1 MEEPDEYQYIDD
13 WSLQVESDLQ
23 GQAFFSASSS
33 PTMPDMGALN
43 LYTATTETLKS
54 SIKKIKAGHRVLAD
68 DLKRQV
74 DSLRGARHELYAS
87 MFQEE
92 NSLTVGATDEK
103 HIEKVYSEL
112 ERLGVDQLIIEGLKN
127 KEGTRE
133 YFDVKRFTPDGVIV
147 DINDRGDPIVTI
159 IDYTVTVSPK
169 HVTEEKLEK
178 YRPLLTYYSGF
189 EPNLTVASLS
199 PTTGEQAFSQEGR
212 QVEWKKPI
220 MGEQVIQLFRLS
232 VELTQDLIRSLP
244 VKDRDD
250 MIDFINT
257 RMRSTEK
264 SDVEVNL
271 PFGMDVS
278 EFLREFDKRT
288 GFKWHLESLNKHEKS
303 MFFSAILNE
312 SKGESGK
319 ESLKERLGDLCPDAE
334 LYDVPQFE
342 QILAQ
347 EKEEI
352 MKEALSFMSPEPPVE
367 PSKEVINKAL
377 EEHDKMAKIRFE
389 TIEKSKLV
397 HHIPI
402 HFRSKPDSKER
413 EHALNKLAKAFVSD
427 RQLRDVEERLNMEAE
442 MFPDEE
448 GGGIS
453 KKPTDLEVQ
462 AKAAEE
468 YRQLCS
474 ELEVKEDGTEVK
486 HSRYKA
492 ALSAL
497 DQVINPSGAV
507 FVLKDLFSIGCL
519 EEEDYKAVKEGKKK
533 MARDHRTGEVK
544 TTNVTRRPSS
554 VINRN
559 GPAPQNGQ
567 MDSDEVTFYDWVKTK
582 DCHTVALKKGE
593 VIVVKPSSTFQM
605 REFEDKAG
613 VGRKNRAKGE
623 KREIKKPQS
632 LDISDP
638 EVRQRVSLEF
648 LHHASSIAEAC
659 VRIGEQI
666 SDGSEDVLLKAKM
679 KNDKTFESMADQKE
693 EEMRAKPIDPGTSSS
708 DSSVP
713 SEKDRVFMIPRGV
726 KPEPGVCKGSIE
738 LLGSS
743 PVRGLTG
750 KALEKSLW
758 KGLCHIGRTH
768 QLFYENLSFVSQMA
782 SGGYRIVGSNNPG
795 QFLIT
800 FPTDSIMKGITTIPY
815 VVMTVVLP
823 GDVYSNQTD
832 CHEQVFPLKCGGE
845 VRLTMGRRVNRDQ
858 LTGHLS
864 AFPRFMIAAEII
876 DHLRSES
883 AMGNMN
889 HLDVVNLYLF
899 VNCININS
907 SSLLDNMRYMVEV
920 CMGQFSY
927 IDKYIEDKLMV
938 PCKTEMHMF
947 MYNRMRELLSS
958 INQSMDT
965 VRMKVPMLDES
976 GTVDVST
983 LRIVDGAFESYLFSG
998 YYRKPDHLL
1007 MELITLFFCTS
1018 KGLHGKHHNM
1028 VDIHKTPLSIQ
1039 EPLNGKDPKEFVRHP
1054 VEERHQYSPKVLRAA
1069 TRSAEQ
1075 STGLTINQIRQRF
1088 ARQENPGGHPASVAT
1103 LSSTSSTLVEADE
1116 VVNIPAEIDLAEA
1129 ELKDKDPAKF
1139 TQAINE
1145 LHAFEEKLPKIKG
1158 EPAKRRQW
1166 RKTKNRISKLLGV
1179 SGNEINPLTSQ
1190 LYLEP
1195 RNGILL
1201 RKTQSNKQKIR
1212 QGLIGLLDDEWRKEK
1227 LSSGAGF
1234 PRGDFATEWRKR
1246 FRFYDS
1252 GVVFTEVLR
1261 YSEERLKELKSTT
1274 ISGMAKDHVKRV
1286 GSMRVAIRPKGQRT
1300 QKDREIFVID
1310 LLTKVAIY
1318 LLEHMY
1324 KQICST
1330 ISSEKISVPGDSK
1343 IIDMYS
1349 QTKTEI
1355 TWCKRTLESFKR
1367 LREEAS
1373 ETVKKIPENVYCL
1386 HHNIDMT
1393 KWAPKDNLQKF
1404 NWTIAMSKILTVEEK
1419 FFYFGVLDIMWNK
1432 LIYLDDDVML
1442 ESMKSTLSGDF
1453 EPDQCLFYRMTDGYK
1468 SNMVPVKQTWLQ
1480 GQLNYLSSFVH
1491 AGAMKL
1497 YEEAMH
1503 RVFPDGYCLV
1513 NTNVHSDD
1521 NETTL
1526 CCATDMNEKEA
1537 SLKSWSV
1544 IEYLCQNVCIE
1555 LSKKKSSISMQC
1567 KQFISIYNIGGE
1579 QIHPWVKSTMA
1590 VVSGLPYLTISD
1602 DMSSALSKIAE
1613 AGSKGAPKKVLSMC
1627 LEVTRIHVLD
1637 VHGILDRK
1645 TGKNR
1650 FAEELGIDETMIPMM
1665 LGGCHIR
1672 EWAPFIVCGPK
1683 YVDKGNLMH
1692 ILKKTTGAKAHIEP
1706 QVLPGTYRKDHSEGG
1721 SPEKVEVSKAM
1732 KALKLYVVADL
1743 MCYDQADDEE
1753 NSSACKGMNFF
1764 RPCKFKNR
1772 RFGVRSPFES
1782 ISKDEIQSLTE
1793 LYKKENPCLMLKKP
1807 VNQEDLRKYCI
1818 CQYSDPKFQDSL
1830 AGQSPNMLLLRHIQ
1844 SRNKPRF
1851 RLLCT
1856 GSMNEKEEDGV
1867 LQTIPLDDVEGKI
1880 QAGSPITFEEVVAT
1894 LERRMG
1900 LVNPSITD
1908 CKMLWRRYI
1917 ANDPEFKAV
1926 QFAVDNCTTTI
1937 AYRKLNLVPS
1947 RKPNFSQ
1954 YSEVVNTLPDLLVH
1968 FCDDDFANRNGFGLH
1983 HPKSSHKDWMEIEK
1997 MFPREAACLRWRAT
2011 TMPGKMKNLIATLS
2025 RIEEIRISEK
2035 MSGSLSAAV
2044 KKIQDSEMS
2053 RDKKRVEIEA
2063 AKSWHEDCVKSLVK
2077 WRPVIQE
2084 KTEWEENAFVEE
2096 LLKRGLEVPDWAKF
2110 RTDEKAHL
2118 ASAQETLPRE
2128 LVRMSRTF
2136 KSMTSRVLFTPP
2148 VHADDILEMTLQ
2160 LRSAIEST
2168 GTYQLR
2174 MFLSSSLTS
2183 YRTLQML
2190 TDDPKSMLWNQKACD
2205 AVSYLYEVCRVLGAK
2220 EREIREVLDESL
2232 FNGRPIMEY
2241 RNQFQKLREELQ
2253 HRSIVP
2259 LYVHKPSYAK
2269 LLIENMSPYF
2279 KDWKASSDID
2289 GRGPFTCNV
2298 KGNGFIVT
2306 VQGNDSVIE
2315 KIDIV
2320 QTKDLSL
2327 GVLNSLFADL
2337 ARDIK
2342 HFGHKR
2348 NSRVNLHNVLKY
2360 RVKEEGERQPFL
2372 LDVSKNRL
2380 SFFDEKSNHMVIL
2393 GLTVK
2398 KIDGE
2403 LPRDIQV
2410 MGLTPTLNGIVCKDV
2425 NVMSTLTHRL
2435 ASNPDC
2441 EMISVPR
2448 MSVSGFDISK
2458 IMSMSG
2464 VKQLTKRK
2472 MDGVQFHDLL
2482 RCMESTGLYTQ
2493 LYASIQAKVFHKLL
2507 FPENPDLWLD
2517 DRNGSKGKTNFEK
2530 VLAFLKKSINYRAE
2544 LNHWTGVKE
2553 DLQSQVQLGSPRRS
2567 MDSDE
2572 WEEMIPQ
2579 ELLADMTEEDIQDYI
2594 AEMKEQDKEERERET
2609 DPEILRKLHEC
2620 EEQLRKCAKPVENF
2634 DVPAGL
2640 KKRSVRIMTRLQHFE
2655 DINTQMTIKRVDRAG
2670 DLLSYV
2676 EIPSSTG
2683 LIELAKSP
2691 VDVLKKIP
2699 FSETKEKTLRRRKE
2713 KEEGVPLKPDEL
2725 FENCC
2730 YDPMTTEEVEL
2741 AAVIIGLLTLFHEE
2755 KKTLTRVTLRRCI
2768 TKMGSNATALAR
2780 TLIEELAA
2788 VVDTRAY
2795 HLCPPVTFKT
2805 RTTGMKMWETTLE
2818 DAMGRMKM
2826 LSQKAGLK
2834 RSQHFKVVVMIV
2846 TEVKNSLASHQPKK
2860 SGALPKMTS
2869 GGGSRALNKFSK
2881 RCEKLGEGSLA
2892 ERDLTGMVFHGIT
2905 STEASTT
2912 ESGSD
2917 YEPPAH
2923 AAMPSSFPKRVLTK
2937 KEEPVKEEEET
2948 EDDIPNF
2955 NFDTDE
2961 EEEEPQTISDVVYE
2975 L

>member
-1 MEEPDEYQYIDD
+1 MEECEDAPYIDD

-23 GQAFFSASSS
+23 GQFIHSASSN
-33 PTMPDMGALN
+33 PTVPDMGALS
-43 LYTATTETLKS
+43 LYTATTETFKS
-54 SIKKIKAGHRVLAD
+54 SIKKIRAGHRVLSD

-92 NSLTVGATDEK
+92 NSLTVGATDER
-103 HIEKVYSEL
+103 HIEKVYSEFA
-112 ERLGVDQLIIEGLKN
+112 RLGVDQLTIEGLKN

-147 DINDRGDPIVTI
+147 DINDRGEPVITI
-159 IDYTVTVSPK
+159 IDYTVSVQPK
-169 HVTEEKLEK
+169 SVTEEKLEK

-199 PTTGEQAFSQEGR
+199 PTTGEQSISQEGR
-212 QVEWKKPI
+212 NIDWKKPI
-220 MGEQVIQLFRLS
+220 MSEQVMKLFRLS
-232 VELTQDLIRSLP
+232 VELTKELISALP
-244 VKDRDD
+244 VRERDG
-250 MIDFINT
+250 MIEFINS

-271 PFGMDVS
+271 PFGMDPS
-278 EFLREFDKRT
+278 EFLQNYEKRT
-288 GFKWHLESLNKHEKS
+288 GFKWHLESLSEEERN
-303 MFFSAILNE
+303 MFFSAIMNE

-319 ESLKERLGDLCPDAE
+319 EALRERLPELCKGVK
-334 LYDVPQFE
+334 LYEVPEFE
-342 QILAQ
+342 QILQ
-347 EKEEI
+347 KEKEEI
-352 MKEALSFMSPEPPVE
+352 MEEALSFQSPEPPVE
-367 PSKEVINKAL
+367 PSKEVIEKAL
-377 EEHDKMAKIRFE
+377 AEHDKMAKERFE
-389 TIEKSKLV
+389 RLEKSKLV
-397 HHIPI
+397 HHIPF
-402 HFRSKPDSKER
+402 HFRSGPGSKER
-413 EHALNKLAKAFVSD
+413 EHALNKLAKSYVTD
-427 RQLRDVEERLNMEAE
+427 RQVRDVGERMELE
-442 MFPDEE
+442 DDLFPLEQE
-448 GGGIS
+448 GELRR
-453 KKPTDLEVQ
+453 KHTDLELQ
-462 AKAAEE
+462 EIAAEE
-468 YRQLCS
+468 YKKLCR
-474 ELEVKEDGTEVK
+474 ELEVSEEGRERK

-492 ALSAL
+492 ALKAL
-497 DQVINPSGAV
+497 DQVARPNGMID
-507 FVLKDLFSIGCL
+507 VLKDLFAVGCL
-519 EEEDYKAVKEGKKK
+519 EDEDYQAVKEGRKK
-533 MARDHRTGEVK
+533 MARDHRTGDFK
-544 TTNVTRRPSS
+544 LANVVRRPSS
-554 VINRN
+554 VLKGR
-559 GPAPQNGQ
+559 GPDPITGQ
-567 MDSDEVTFYDWVKTK
+567 WDQEEVAFYDWTKTR

-593 VIVVKPSSTFQM
+593 VIVVKPSSTHQM

-613 VGRKNRAKGE
+613 VGRKNREKGK
-623 KREIKKPQS
+623 KREVRKPKS

-648 LHHASSIAEAC
+648 LSHSAGIAEAC

-666 SDGSEDVLLKAKM
+666 PEGHEDALLRAKLL
-679 KNDKTFESMADQKE
+679 NDKTFEDMSAPGPAPPPK
-693 EEMRAKPIDPGTSSS
+693 DPESGSSS
-708 DSSVP
+708 TESSPP
-713 SEKDRVFMIPRGV
+713 SEKDRVFMMPRAD
-726 KPEPGVCKGSIE
+726 KPTPGVCKESIE
-738 LLGSS
+738 AIGSA
-743 PVRGLTG
+743 PLKGMPG
-750 KALEKSLW
+750 KVQEKNLW
-758 KGLCHIGRTH
+758 KGLCHLGRTH

-800 FPTDSIMKGITTIPY
+800 FPTDSIMKGVTTIPY
-815 VVMTVVLP
+815 VVMTIVLP
-823 GDVYSNQTD
+823 GDTYSNQMD
-832 CHEQVFPLKCGGE
+832 HHEQVFPLKCGGE
-845 VRLTMGRRVNRDQ
+845 IRLTMGRRVSRDQ
-858 LTGHLS
+858 LSGHLS
-864 AFPRFMIAAEII
+864 GFPRFMIAAGIM
-876 DHLRSES
+876 DHFRSES
-883 AMGNMN
+883 SLEGMN
-889 HLDVVNLYLF
+889 PLDIVNLYLF

-920 CMGQFSY
+920 CMGQYSY

-947 MYNRMRELLSS
+947 MYTRMRELLGN

-965 VRMKVPMLDES
+965 VRMKIPQLDDE

-983 LRIVDGAFESYLFSG
+983 LRIFDGTFESYMFSG
-998 YYRKPDHLL
+998 YYRKPDHLI

-1028 VDIHKTPLSIQ
+1028 VDIHKTPLQIQ
-1039 EPLNGKDPKEFVRHP
+1039 EPLNGKEPKDFVRHP

-1069 TRSAEQ
+1069 IRAAEQ
-1075 STGLTINQIRQRF
+1075 ATGMTVNQIRQKF
-1088 ARQENPGGHPASVAT
+1088 ARQENPGGHPSSVST
-1103 LSSTSSTLVEADE
+1103 LSSTSSTLVEAEE
-1116 VVNIPAEIDLAEA
+1116 VVNIPEEVDLAEA
-1129 ELKDKDPAKF
+1129 NLKEKDPTKF
-1139 TQAINE
+1139 TQALNE
-1145 LHAFEEKLPKIKG
+1145 LHAFEEKLPSIRG
-1158 EPAKRRQW
+1158 EQAKRRQW
-1166 RKTKNRISKLLGV
+1166 KKVKARLSRLLGV
-1179 SGNEINPLTSQ
+1179 AGKEINPLTSQ

-1195 RNGILL
+1195 RNGVLL

-1212 QGLIGLLDDEWRKEK
+1212 QSLVGLLDDEWRKEK
-1227 LSSGAGF
+1227 LCSGAGF

-1246 FRFYDS
+1246 FQFFDS

-1261 YSEERLKELKSTT
+1261 YSEERLANLKSTT

-1286 GSMRVAIRPKGQRT
+1286 GQMRVAIRPKGQRT

-1310 LLTKVAIY
+1310 LLTKVSIY

-1330 ISSEKISVPGDSK
+1330 ISSEKISVPGDAK
-1343 IIDMYS
+1343 IIDMYN

-1355 TWCKRTLESFKR
+1355 TWCKRTLESFKK
-1367 LREEAS
+1367 LREEAT
-1373 ETVKKIPENVYCL
+1373 ETARKIPQNVYCL

-1404 NWTIAMSKILTVEEK
+1404 NWAIAMSKLLTVEEK

-1453 EPDQCLFYRMTDGYK
+1453 NPEDCIFYRMTNGYQ
-1468 SNMVPVKQTWLQ
+1468 SNMVPIKQTWLQ

-1503 RVFPDGYCLV
+1503 KVFPDGHCLV

-1526 CCATDMNEKEA
+1526 CCATDMNLEET

-1590 VVSGLPYLTISD
+1590 VISGLPYLTISD

-1627 LEVTRIHVLD
+1627 LEATRIHVLD

-1645 TGKNR
+1645 TGKNK
-1650 FAEELGIDETMIPMM
+1650 FAEALKIDETMLPMM

-1706 QVLPGTYRKDHSEGG
+1706 QTLPGAYRREG
-1721 SPEKVEVSKAM
+1721 SDERNPDRQEVARAM
-1732 KALKLYVVADL
+1732 RALKLYVVSDL

-1753 NSSACKGMNFF
+1753 SSSACKGMNFF

-1772 RFGVRSPFES
+1772 RFGVRTPFES
-1782 ISKDEIQSLTE
+1782 LSKEEVAKLAE
-1793 LYKKENPCLMLKKP
+1793 EYKQENPCLMLRKP

-1851 RLLCT
+1851 RMLCT
-1856 GSMNEKEEDGV
+1856 GSMNEKGDDES
-1867 LQTIPLDDVEGKI
+1867 LQTIPEDDVEGKV
-1880 QAGSPITFEEVVAT
+1880 QAGSPITFEEVVSI
-1894 LERRMG
+1894 LEKRMG

-1926 QFAVDNCTTTI
+1926 QFAVDNCTTTT

-1954 YSEVVNTLPDLLVH
+1954 YSEVVNSLTALLQH
-1968 FCDDDFANRNGFGLH
+1968 FCDCDYSNRNGFGLH
-1983 HPKSSHKDWMEIEK
+1983 YPKSAHKDWMEIEK

-2011 TMPGKMKNLIATLS
+2011 LMPGKMKNLVETLA
-2025 RIEEIRISEK
+2025 RIEEVKISER
-2035 MSGSLSAAV
+2035 MSGSLAARV
-2044 KKIQDSEMS
+2044 KEIKESSMGN
-2053 RDKKRVEIEA
+2053 DKKRAEIEA
-2063 AKSWHEDCVKSLVK
+2063 AREWHEDCVRSLVK
-2077 WRPVIQE
+2077 WKPILLS
-2084 KTEWEENAFVEE
+2084 KPEWEEGEFIERLLE
-2096 LLKRGLEVPDWAKF
+2096 LNIQIPEWAKF
-2110 RTDEKAHL
+2110 RSDERVHL

-2128 LVRMSRTF
+2128 LTRMARTF

-2148 VHADDILEMTLQ
+2148 THTNDILEMTLQ

-2168 GTYQLR
+2168 GSYQLR

-2183 YRTLQML
+2183 YRTMQML
-2190 TDDPKSMLWNQKACD
+2190 TEDPKSMLWNQKACD

-2220 EREIREVLDESL
+2220 EGEIREILDESE
-2232 FNGRPIMEY
+2232 FNGKPIMDY
-2241 RNQFQKLREELQ
+2241 RLHFPRLREELQ

-2259 LYVHKPSYAK
+2259 LYVHKPNLAK
-2269 LLIENMSPYF
+2269 LLVENMSPYF
-2279 KDWKASSDID
+2279 KDWKASSDMD
-2289 GRGPFTCNV
+2289 GMGQFTCNV
-2298 KGNGFIVT
+2298 KGNGFRVT
-2306 VQGNDSVIE
+2306 IQGNDSVID

-2342 HFGHKR
+2342 HFG
-2348 NSRVNLHNVLKY
+2348 SRRSGRVSLHNILRY
-2360 RVKEEGERQPFL
+2360 RERKEGEKQPFL
-2372 LDVSKNRL
+2372 LDVSRNRL
-2380 SFFDEKSNHMVIL
+2380 AFCDERSNHMVII
-2393 GLTVK
+2393 GLSVK
-2398 KIDGE
+2398 KIEGE

-2410 MGLTPTLNGIVCKDV
+2410 LGLTPTLNGIKCRDS
-2425 NVMSTLTHRL
+2425 NVEATIVHRL

-2441 EMISVPR
+2441 DLISVPCK
-2448 MSVSGFDISK
+2448 SVSGFDVSK
-2458 IMSMSG
+2458 VVSMPG

-2482 RCMESTGLYTQ
+2482 GCMSAIGLYTQ
-2493 LYASIQAKVFHKLL
+2493 LYASLQAKVFSKLL
-2507 FPENPDLWLD
+2507 QPEFPDLLLD
-2517 DRNGSKGKTNFEK
+2517 DKKDGKGKSNFERI
-2530 VLAFLKKSINYRAE
+2530 VTFLRKSTAYRAE
-2544 LNHWTGVKE
+2544 LSHLSEVREELLRVMESESAEGSINSDDLEDMIPE
-2553 DLQSQVQLGSPRRS
+2553 DLLAEMDEEDLEEYKRELKEQRQRERDDEGDQEVLRRYN
-2567 MDSDE
+2567 E
-2572 WEEMIPQ
+2572 CEAQIAKCIKPQ
-2579 ELLADMTEEDIQDYI
+2579 E
-2594 AEMKEQDKEERERET
+2594 
-2609 DPEILRKLHEC
+2609 
-2620 EEQLRKCAKPVENF
+2620 NF
-2634 DVPAGL
+2634 TVPPGL
-2640 KKRSVRIMTRLQHFE
+2640 KSRSARIMTRLQHFE
-2655 DINTQMTIKRVDRAG
+2655 DITTQMTIKRVDRVG
-2670 DLLSYV
+2670 DLLSYI
-2676 EIPSSTG
+2676 EIPTSAG

-2699 FSETKEKTLRRRKE
+2699 FHETKEKNLRRKKE
-2713 KEEGVPLKPDEL
+2713 REEGQPLRPEEL

-2730 YDPMTTEEVEL
+2730 YSPLTVEEVEL
-2741 AAVIIGLLTLFHEE
+2741 ASLVIGLMVYFHEE
-2755 KKTLTRVTLRRCI
+2755 KKTLTRVTLRRCWS
-2768 TKMGSNATALAR
+2768 KMGQNAKALAR
-2780 TLIEELAA
+2780 TLIEELSA
-2788 VVDTRAY
+2788 VIDTRAY
-2795 HLCPPVTFKT
+2795 HLCPTITGKGKS
-2805 RTTGMKMWETTLE
+2805 TGMKIWEMTLE
-2818 DAMGRMKM
+2818 DAMSRMKAIG
-2826 LSQKAGLK
+2826 QRAGMK
-2834 RSQHFKVVVMIV
+2834 RFQHFKVVIMMVN
-2846 TEVKNSLASHQPKK
+2846 EVKNSLAAYTPKK
-2860 SGALPKMTS
+2860 SGGTSKLTETQGSKALS
-2869 GGGSRALNKFSK
+2869 KFSK
-2881 RCEKLGEGSLA
+2881 RCEKLGSEAMKESDIA
-2892 ERDLTGMVFHGIT
+2892 RMVLHGVT

-2923 AAMPSSFPKRVLTK
+2923 AAMPSSFPKKVAVK
-2937 KEEPVKEEEET
+2937 KEQRSPEPVKEEE
-2948 EDDIPNF
+2948 IPCF
-2955 NFDTDE
+2955 DFDTDE
-2961 EEEEPQTISDVVYE
+2961 EEEEAQDISDLVYD